1 MLQPNDNMP
10 NSPLLREEE
19 DYGKYAFDA
28 GSGVPSA
35 MAYEP
40 VNQTP
45 TEDSFLGQANQAYN
59 TSVEAPELSEQDKYI
74 ARLGQEEQRYKA
86 SEWQSDNYADK
97 IEAPDTMDRVWNT
110 MFDMGAAFLLSGG
123 NPAAMAL
130 AGYASYTKAEDRE
143 YRYRQ
148 IEEMQRDGYSL
159 DTVRQWVDTGDN
171 RYKAED
177 RKARANVEQET
188 YKRGIDVRNYDEDV
202 RRDNRNFTFDE
213 RKQDEVETAGAAKR
227 KIDIGTLSVAQQRAN
242 WETDSKRLDKTI
254 VDKSGNTILL
264 DKKGNEIRVY
274 NAEGEMVSADGP
286 QRSKGAGADD
296 EEGKPIYVWNNETGQ
311 EQDVIVK
318 KGGKYISELTG
329 KETTVDLSAK
339 REDGTLLYSPVDA
352 TRFGQKVKTQ
362 EDKNKSWREEEVA
375 YNKQLSTLNTT
386 EQNLHDLTD
395 EDKSRLTGITSNLPT
410 MRPGT
415 VSAEQKVNSLL
426 AKDFTNMINQVDLK
440 GSLSNAEGSKLT
452 AAANYLTDK
461 DGEGVV
467 RGMDRDTF
475 DYHIESAK
483 VATKN
488 LKKVINY
495 KKQNRGREPSE
506 EWKQQNFEPDT
517 AFVKEYRRKNNI
529 ESVNNQSDLPVV
541 GDVMDMP
548 DGRYA
553 TENGVVRVRGKRVV
567 SVE

>member
-19 DYGKYAFDA
+19 DYSKYAFDS
-28 GSGVPSA
+28 GTGVPSA

-40 VNQTP
+40 VNQDP
-45 TEDSFLGQANQAYN
+45 SQDSFLGQANQAYN
-59 TSVEAPELSEQDKYI
+59 TPTEAPELSEQDKYI
-74 ARLGQEEQRYKA
+74 QRLGQEEQRYKA
-86 SEWQSDNYADK
+86 SEWQSDKYSDK
-97 IEAPDTMDRVWNT
+97 IEAPSTADRVWDT

-123 NPAAMAL
+123 NPAALAL

-143 YRYRQ
+143 YRYSQ
-148 IEEMQRDGYSL
+148 IDEMQRDGYSL

-177 RKARANVEQET
+177 RKARAAVEQET

-242 WETDSKRLDKTI
+242 WETDSKRLDRAIT
-254 VDKSGNTILL
+254 DDSGNTILL
-264 DKKGNEIRVY
+264 DKKGDEIRVY

-286 QRSKGAGADD
+286 KRSTGGKNAED
-296 EEGKPIYVWNNETGQ
+296 EGKPLYVWNNETGQ
-311 EQDVIVK
+311 EQDIIVK
-318 KGGKYISELTG
+318 KGGKYISELTN
-329 KETTVDLSAK
+329 KETTVDLNAK

-352 TRFGQKVKTQ
+352 TRFGQKVKHQ
-362 EDKNKSWREEEVA
+362 EVKDKSWSETLESL
-375 YNKQLSTLNTT
+375 NKQSNTLSGTL
-386 EQNLHDLTD
+386 QNLNDLTD
-395 EDKSRLTGITSNLPT
+395 ENKERLTGVLSNLPT
-410 MRPGT
+410 IRPGT
-415 VSAEQKVNSLL
+415 VAAEQKVNSLL

-475 DYHIESAK
+475 DYHVDSAK

-488 LKKVINY
+488 LQKVINY

-517 AFVKEYRRKNNI
+517 AFVKEYRRKNGI
-529 ESVNNQSDLPVV
+529 ESVSNQSDLPVV
-541 GDVMDMP
+541 GDVLDMA
-548 DGRYA
+548 DGRYG
-553 TENGVVRVRGKRVV
+553 TDNGVITVRGRRIV